1 MRRLTV
7 AALVSLS
14 LSMAL
19 ISCTESPTTPTPTQ
33 ACVTNNSAQITF
45 ENRYTSQS
53 IDVVWDGSKLTLS
66 PLGPGAKSSE
76 LTVSAGVSHT
86 LLFRVAGTST
96 VACAQSSPNLSQCST
111 YNYYCPGS

>member
-1 MRRLTV
+1 MKRFGVPL
-7 AALVSLS
+7 LVSLS
-14 LSMAL
+14 LALVL
-19 ISCTESPTTPTPTQ
+19 ISCSESPTAPTTQ
-33 ACVTNNSAQITF
+33 LCEKNNSAQITF

-66 PLGPGAKSSE
+66 PLSPGQKSAE
-76 LTVSAGVSHT
+76 QTVSAGVTHT

-96 VACAQSSPNLSQCST
+96 VACSQSSPNLSQCST